1 MSSFL
6 RLQKKNNHPAAVQP
20 LSERYIELQHS
31 AVKKEHVM
39 GVPFPVI
46 VGYSNYESSMLLG
59 CHDYGW
65 SPSCLL
71 GKKITGVLHQ
81 STFKDMPLS
90 LPTVNVNGRFI
101 LLHPMTKFDYA
112 SLKYDIDRGN
122 GQVAKIF
129 DNYEEAIGWYREIVP
144 GCDFDED
151 RNDLIQEV
159 GSTES
164 YVMVPRPVVSC
175 DLMCKTV
182 KDLSTYHNTQTPSAS
197 SNEDDS
203 SSVPELVDRREDSDN
218 DGNRADSDR
227 YNIEQRIS
235 LQVAYVVMEQV
246 VEDKKQEL
254 GRSGEEI
261 PAKDVQVLAL
271 IKPEYLYASIKDG
284 IDKYKKGDD
293 FVYNYTV
300 DSYHI
305 EWQSTSDILG
315 QELDH
320 MVKNPIVID
329 KKDYSITLDDP

>member
-101 LLHPMTKFDYA
+101 LLHPMTKFDDA
-112 SLKYDIDRGN
+112 TLKYDIDRGN

-129 DNYEEAIGWYREIVP
+129 DNYEEAIGWYREIVE
-144 GCDFDED
+144 G

-159 GSTES
+159 
-164 YVMVPRPVVSC
+164 
-175 DLMCKTV
+175 V

-218 DGNRADSDR
+218 DGNRADSDSD
-227 YNIEQRIS
+227 NIKQRTS
-235 LQVAYVVMEQV
+235 LQVARVVMEQV

-254 GRSGEEI
+254 GRSGKEI

>member
-46 VGYSNYESSMLLG
+46 VGYSNYESSMLLE

-81 STFKDMPLS
+81 STFKDMPSS

-101 LLHPMTKFDYA
+101 LLHPITKFDDA
-112 SLKYDIDRGN
+112 TLKYDIDRGN

-129 DNYEEAIGWYREIVP
+129 DNYEEAIAWYREIVP

-151 RNDLIQEV
+151 RNDCIQEV

-164 YVMVPRPVVSC
+164 YVMVP
-175 DLMCKTV
+175 
-182 KDLSTYHNTQTPSAS
+182 SAS
-197 SNEDDS
+197 SNDDDS
-203 SSVPELVDRREDSDN
+203 SSAPELVDRREDSDN
-218 DGNRADSDR
+218 DGNRADSDSD
-227 YNIEQRIS
+227 NIKQGTS
-235 LQVAYVVMEQV
+235 LRVARVVMEQV
-246 VEDKKQEL
+246 VQDKKQEL
-254 GRSGEEI
+254 GRSGKEI

-293 FVYNYTV
+293 FVYNHTV

-320 MVKNPIVID
+320 MVKNPVVID
-329 KKDYSITLDDP
+329 KKDYSITLDNP